1 MSAELERQVVFG
13 DRYTTARLPSHT
25 QVVSPGFS
33 LPLEP
38 VEELDAAVH
47 AALQSPLDM
56 PPLHE
61 QVAPGKRVTVAF
73 DDPTVPCY
81 APVWATALPAI
92 VRELERGG
100 VDRRDMT
107 FVCANA
113 LHRKFTHDEL
123 ARTIGND
130 FVRDHA
136 DRLGCHDAEDPDEMV
151 AVGTTDSGL
160 DVQLS
165 RNVTD
170 SDLTVYLNCS
180 TMRGFSGGWKSVCV
194 GLSGYRS
201 IHHHHTPDIMSM
213 SLDRN
218 RMHEMLDEMGA
229 VVDTE
234 LGPDRIFKLET
245 VLGNPVQVHTIYG
258 GSVGA
263 TRSAVID
270 KLRAHQPARR
280 ALVDDP
286 VDIVVYGVPAWSPY
300 AAFSHTNPILDLIS
314 TGLGYLG
321 GMIQALGRRGCTVV
335 LATPCPDRWD
345 DVHHASYPEV
355 WRDVLPETKDP
366 DVARMRY
373 EPELAAREDYIDAY
387 RHRNSFHPVHAVMA
401 LYPLKRLRYAS
412 RVIVA
417 GAEDEAIPRHCG
429 FDAAPTIETAIA
441 MAQEEHGRDASIA
454 FVDNPMAFNRS

>member
-1 MSAELERQVVFG
+1 MSGEVEHQVVFG
-13 DRYTTARLPSHT
+13 DRYVSARFPEHT

-38 VEELDAAVH
+38 VEDLDAAVT
-47 AALQSPLDM
+47 AALDSPLDR
-56 PPLHE
+56 PPLRE
-61 QVAPGKRVTVAF
+61 QVARGSRVTIAF
-73 DDPTVPCY
+73 DDPTVPCF
-81 APVWATALPAI
+81 APVWAVALPAI
-92 VRELERGG
+92 VAELERGG
-100 VDRRDMT
+100 VQRRDMS

-123 ARTIGND
+123 ARTIGSD
-130 FVRDHA
+130 FVTAHA
-136 DRLGCHDAEDPDEMV
+136 ERLDCHDAEDPDEMV
-151 AVGTTDSGL
+151 DVGKTASGL

-165 RNVTD
+165 RKVTD
-170 SDLTVYLNCS
+170 SDLTIYLNCS

-229 VVDTE
+229 VVEDR
-234 LGPDRIFKLET
+234 LGPERIFKLET
-245 VLGNPVQVHTIYG
+245 VLANPLQVHALYG

-263 TRSAVID
+263 TRARVVE

-280 ALVDDP
+280 ALVEEP

-321 GMIQALGRRGCTVV
+321 GMIQALGKKGCTVV

-345 DVHHASYPEV
+345 EVHHASYPEV
-355 WRDVLPETKDP
+355 WREVLPETKDP
-366 DVARMRY
+366 DEARARY
-373 EPELAAREDYIDAY
+373 EPALARREDYVDAY
-387 RHRNSFHPVHAVMA
+387 RRRNAFHPVHAIMA
-401 LYPLKRLRYAS
+401 LYPLKRLRHAD

-417 GAEDEAIPRHCG
+417 GAEDESIPRHCG
-429 FDAAPTIETAIA
+429 FDSAASIESAIA

>member
-1 MSAELERQVVFG
+1 VADELERQVVFG
-13 DRYTTARLPSHT
+13 DRYVTARLPART

-33 LPLEP
+33 VPLP
-38 VEELDAAVH
+38 AVDDLGSEVGR
-47 AALQSPLDM
+47 ALTSPLDR
-56 PPLHE
+56 PPLRA
-61 QVAPGKRVTVAF
+61 QVTRGSRVTIAF

-92 VRELERGG
+92 VAELERGG

-107 FVCANA
+107 FVCGNA

-123 ARTIGND
+123 ARTVGED
-130 FVRDHA
+130 FVAAHA
-136 DRLGCHDAEDPDEMV
+136 DRLSCHDAEDPDAMV
-151 AVGTTDSGL
+151 EVGRTPSGL

-165 RNVTD
+165 RAVTE
-170 SDLTVYLNCS
+170 SDLTIYLNCS

-229 VVDTE
+229 VVERE
-234 LGPDRIFKLET
+234 LGPERIFKIET
-245 VLGNPVQVHTIYG
+245 VLSNPLQVHALYG

-263 TRSAVID
+263 TRARVVD
-270 KLRAHQPARR
+270 TLRAHQPARR
-280 ALVDDP
+280 ALVEEP
-286 VDIVVYGVPAWSPY
+286 VDVVVYGVPAWSPY

-321 GMIQALGRRGCTVV
+321 GMIQAVGRKGCTVV

-345 DVHHASYPEV
+345 ETHHASYPEV
-355 WRDVLPETKDP
+355 WREVLPETKDP
-366 DVARMRY
+366 DEARLRY
-373 EPELAAREDYIDAY
+373 EPELARREDYIDAY
-387 RHRNSFHPVHAVMA
+387 RHGFSFHPVHAVMA
-401 LYPLKRLRYAS
+401 LYPLKRLRHAG

-417 GAEDEAIPRHCG
+417 GAEDESVPRHCG
-429 FDAAPTIETAIA
+429 FDAAPTIEAAIA
-441 MAQEEHGRDASIA
+441 MAEEEHGHDASIA
-454 FVDNPMAFNRS
+454 FVDNPMAFNRA